1 MKWLYF
7 AGTATGDDNIGN
19 IMILQ
24 FAVHVCFRCW
34 LKVLKMRSACWPLLC
49 FDKTLSIH
57 WNMRDPSIH
66 PFGCTVLMTLD

>member
-34 LKVLKMRSACWPLLC
+34 LSVENEECMLALVV
-49 FDKTLSIH
+49 FQ
-57 WNMRDPSIH
+57 
-66 PFGCTVLMTLD
+66 